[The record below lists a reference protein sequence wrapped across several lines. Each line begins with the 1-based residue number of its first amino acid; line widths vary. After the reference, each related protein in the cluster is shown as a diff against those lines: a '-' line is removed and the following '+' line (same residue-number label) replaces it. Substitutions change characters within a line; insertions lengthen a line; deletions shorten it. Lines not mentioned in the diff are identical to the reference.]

1 MLPFAIV
8 CKVGSANGRPAVK
21 LSDNPM
27 KSMGPETDI
36 SRSRRVFARGLVL
49 GHPLASQRTLSSPQ
63 PTGNERLVASG
74 TVSKNATRPADMSR
88 MIFSASAQVGWNV
101 LRPHSTA
108 KPSTL
113 DFAPSSMW
121 RL

>member
-1 MLPFAIV
+1 MLPFSIV

-36 SRSRRVFARGLVL
+36 RRYRRVFARGLVL
-49 GHPLASQRTLSSPQ
+49 GHPLASQMTLGSPQ

-74 TVSKNATRPADMSR
+74 AVSKNATRPADMSR

-113 DFAPSSMW
+113 DFEPSSMW